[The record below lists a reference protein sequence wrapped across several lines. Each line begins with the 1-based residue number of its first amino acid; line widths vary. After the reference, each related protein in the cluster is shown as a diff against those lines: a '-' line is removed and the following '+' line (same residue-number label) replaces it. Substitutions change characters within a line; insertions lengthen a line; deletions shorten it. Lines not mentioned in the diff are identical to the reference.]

1 MNQSFDETL
10 IKKSKFCKSFDETL
24 IQKSKFC
31 QNFDETLIFLCF
43 IYFKNNENRIDFSQ
57 FSKYFFVFPCLHCY
71 QFRPDDYAQDPMA
84 HESPKIWKLES
95 SKTCKLESP
104 KISKLESSKIWKLE
118 SPKIWRFEFQKD
130 LKTWNPKKK
139 ELRVK
144 KSLWICG
151 IYQLSYANT
160 TMRLSKLGEF
170 ENWIWFLFW
179 GWQATKNAIIWFMK
193 LKYHKFS
200 LSWNL
205 TIYFRTTF
213 FDKMN

>member
-10 IKKSKFCKSFDETL
+10 IKKSKSCKSFDETL

-43 IYFKNNENRIDFSQ
+43 IYFKIMKIELISVNFRSIFL
-57 FSKYFFVFPCLHCY
+57 FFLVCIVTSSGL
-71 QFRPDDYAQDPMA
+71 MIT
-84 HESPKIWKLES
+84 PKILWHMNPQRFENLNPVR
-95 SKTCKLESP
+95 LANLNP
-104 KISKLESSKIWKLE
+104 QKISKLESSKIWKLE